1 MIEYNQDPPY
11 EEEPEK
17 PKGPPPPPPIG
28 GIVLVDKPASKRI
41 KSMTVVRSV
50 KRRLIAG
57 GCHKSIKVGHAGT
70 LDPLA
75 SGLLIVLVG
84 RGTRWCERLMAREKE
99 YVATIDLSR
108 SSPTDDLEAPT
119 EPNPEPAALPTR
131 ESIER
136 ILQEQFTGVIQQRPP
151 DFSAIFIDGKRAYD
165 LARAGKAT
173 DLKPRPI
180 IMHDARVETFEW
192 PLLTFWVRCGKGT
205 YIRSLARDIGI
216 AVTGSAA
223 VLTELRRT
231 GIGHYRVEAAQELDA
246 LPPVMTP
253 EHLLPLPKDDA
264 AVSQ

>member
-1 MIEYNQDPPY
+1 MGYNEEPPY
-11 EEEPEK
+11 EEEP
-17 PKGPPPPPPIG
+17 PAPPAPPPIG

-41 KSMTVVRSV
+41 KSMTVVRSI

-57 GCHKSIKVGHAGT
+57 GCPKSIKVGHAGT

-84 RGTRWCERLMAREKE
+84 RGTRWCDRLMAREKE
-99 YVATIDLSR
+99 YIATIDLSR

-119 EPNPEPAALPTR
+119 TPNAAPAVVPIR
-131 ESIER
+131 EDIDR
-136 ILQEQFTGVIQQRPP
+136 VLKEQFTGVIQQRPP
-151 DFSAIFIDGKRAYD
+151 DFSAIFIDGRRAYD

-173 DLKPRPI
+173 DLKSRPI
-180 IMHDARVETFEW
+180 IMHDARVEAFDW

-216 AVTGSAA
+216 ALTGSPA

-231 GIGHYRVEAAQELDA
+231 SIGPYRVEAAQELDA

-253 EHLLPLPKDDA
+253 EHLLPLPKDEDA
-264 AVSQ
+264 SGQ